1 MGILHLFRDVV
12 AGAGSAG
19 CCAILLRRRQAGEI
33 AKILLPCQPLL
44 HLRRQN
50 NFTGAMYHRG
60 MPLIRRGLPQKADTE
75 RLAVPYLSV

>member
-33 AKILLPCQPLL
+33 AKILLPCQPLP

-50 NFTGAMYHRG
+50 NFAGAMYSCG
-60 MPLIRRGLPQKADTE
+60 MPVSHRSCPKSRYGTAGRPVSLC
-75 RLAVPYLSV
+75 